1 MKEHDAADATHSC
14 RLISALADGEA
25 DAADLGRGCALWA
38 GDATARERWH
48 AYHLIGDVLR
58 SEDLARRPQHDHDFL
73 RRLSARLQ
81 DEPAVLAPA
90 PPGPGAAPARR
101 RWALPVA
108 LAAGVMA
115 LATAVGLWSANDEG
129 AAAPKLALAS
139 VAARV
144 PLAAAPSAPAAA
156 PAALAQ
162 AAPAEAVP
170 VGGRMVR
177 DTQLDSYLRA
187 HRDYAAALPGS
198 LPGGSGRS
206 LAAVSYER

>member
-1 MKEHDAADATHSC
+1 
-14 RLISALADGEA
+14 
-25 DAADLGRGCALWA
+25 
-38 GDATARERWH
+38 
-48 AYHLIGDVLR
+48 
-58 SEDLARRPQHDHDFL
+58 
-73 RRLSARLQ
+73 
-81 DEPAVLAPA
+81 
-90 PPGPGAAPARR
+90 
-101 RWALPVA
+101 
-108 LAAGVMA
+108 MA

-144 PLAAAPSAPAAA
+144 PLAAAPSVPVAAA

-162 AAPAEAVP
+162 TAPAAAEPVP
-170 VGGRMVR
+170 AGGRMVR
-177 DTQLDSYLRA
+177 DAQLDSYLRA